1 MPKAFISPIK
11 SLIKIKHGSVKTEI
25 KRNHRKKKSV
35 GMVTHACNL
44 CTREA
49 EAREWPNLG

>member
-1 MPKAFISPIK
+1 MPQAFISPIK
-11 SLIKIKHGSVKTEI
+11 SLIEIKHGSVKTEI
-25 KRNHRKKKSV
+25 KRNHRKKKPV
-35 GMVTHACNL
+35 GMVTHGCNL